1 MTTLPP
7 DPLAVLTVPW
17 VLAEPDDLA
26 PIVPAVPVAAEPEPL
41 PAAEPTQPTRAT
53 AGGIPAP
60 LAVAAALL
68 VALAV
73 VALPAVLFDWFSG
86 PVMFGM
92 AVAGLIA
99 LAIVVVA
106 YPLPDNQREY
116 FWSVGSEPVGQC
128 TPSRQPLT
136 GRGDR

>member
-1 MTTLPP
+1 MNTTTVEIAPGLVFVVAEQQPP
-7 DPLAVLTVPW
+7 AHV
-17 VLAEPDDLA
+17 EP
-26 PIVPAVPVAAEPEPL
+26 PPPP
-41 PAAEPTQPTRAT
+41 QPKRNTSD
-53 AGGIPAP
+53 GIPAP

-116 FWSVGSEPVGQC
+116 FWSVGSDPVGQC
-128 TPSRQPLT
+128 TPSRNTLT
-136 GRGDR
+136 GRQS

>member
-1 MTTLPP
+1 MNTLPP
-7 DPLAVLTVPW
+7 DPRAVLTVPW

-26 PIVPAVPVAAEPEPL
+26 PIVPAVPV
-41 PAAEPTQPTRAT
+41 AAEPTQPTRAT